1 MITHDEQ
8 RPAKFKIHEIVHVLA
23 QPPRIHQNVLQKE
36 GIVLGWSEPTSNS
49 CRHYAVH
56 INDYGETF
64 AMPEDALESIG
75 CSANQQA
82 ITSRSRANGR
92 KRASRKFTHNG
103 QNYDLVA
110 EELANGKYT
119 ARIDSPGVVGCY
131 IRQPDFQMPDPK
143 TGKTTTK
150 QGPPVE
156 FDTQEAGFDAA
167 EENIRLGMI

>member
-1 MITHDEQ
+1 MITHGEQ
-8 RPAKFKIHEIVHVLA
+8 RLPKFKIHEIVHVLA
-23 QPPRIHQNVLQKE
+23 QPPRIYQNILQKQ
-36 GIVLGWSEPTSNS
+36 GIVLGWSDPAPSG

-64 AMPEDALESIG
+64 AIPEDALESIG

-82 ITSRSRANGR
+82 ITSRSRAKGR

-110 EELANGKYT
+110 EELANGNYIT
-119 ARIDSPGVVGCY
+119 RIDSPGVVGRY

-156 FDTQEAGFDAA
+156 FETQEAGLDAA
-167 EENIRLGMI
+167 EDNIRLGMI